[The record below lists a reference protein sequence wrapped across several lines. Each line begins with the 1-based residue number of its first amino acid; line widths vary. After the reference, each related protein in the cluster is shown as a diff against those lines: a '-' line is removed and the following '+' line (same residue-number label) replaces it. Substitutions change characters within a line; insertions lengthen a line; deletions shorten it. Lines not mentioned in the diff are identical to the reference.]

1 MMAKQRGFV
10 MADAMIALVLIS
22 LLLVALLGM
31 NRNSAALATKAE
43 YRLAAIMVAQS
54 ILEDAELADEE
65 GEVQIDTTSYRWT
78 REIQDVTDTNRPR
91 LKLEQVTVTVSWLE
105 NQAVRELQLES
116 ARVRGLS

>member
-1 MMAKQRGFV
+1 MVKQRGFV

-22 LLLVALLGM
+22 LLLVALIGM

-43 YRLAAIMVAQS
+43 NRLAAIMIAQS

-78 REIQDVTDTNRPR
+78 RETLDVTDITRPR
-91 LKLEQVTVTVSWLE
+91 LKLEQVTVTVSWFE
-105 NQAVRELQLES
+105 SPAVREIELVS